1 MKGEE
6 VKAASVDNLRS
17 VAGKGRKDIRI
28 VAMKDVDLRKS
39 FLGWGGL
46 KRVKY
51 C

>member
-17 VAGKGRKDIRI
+17 LAGKGRKDVRI
-28 VAMKDVDLRKS
+28 VAMKDVDLRKNL
-39 FLGWGGL
+39 LGWGGL
-46 KRVKY
+46 KHVKY